1 MEPVLLYF
9 YIHCFSSLS
18 SLSLFEQVK
27 VDCGVS
33 IHIIELESGKFRTR
47 RFIESSLEHGEQ
59 QQVQREDNAA
69 RFNKERRD
77 SGSVRGERQRSVA
90 PPSAPHLASRADVVD
105 SCRTGSAAEK
115 TGGSSE
121 RTTRFNREC

>member
-1 MEPVLLYF
+1 LEPVLLYF

-59 QQVQREDNAA
+59 QQVQREVKRLDLT
-69 RFNKERRD
+69 RCVETVEVCVE
-77 SGSVRGERQRSVA
+77 SGRGA
-90 PPSAPHLASRADVVD
+90 
-105 SCRTGSAAEK
+105 
-115 TGGSSE
+115 
-121 RTTRFNREC
+121 

>member
-1 MEPVLLYF
+1 LEPVLLYF

-47 RFIESSLEHGEQ
+47 RFIESSLEHGEHEQ
-59 QQVQREDNAA
+59 QDR
-69 RFNKERRD
+69 
-77 SGSVRGERQRSVA
+77 
-90 PPSAPHLASRADVVD
+90 
-105 SCRTGSAAEK
+105 
-115 TGGSSE
+115 E
-121 RTTRFNREC
+121 RTTRLGLTRSVETVEVCVESGRGA

>member
-1 MEPVLLYF
+1 M
-9 YIHCFSSLS
+9 
-18 SLSLFEQVK
+18 
-27 VDCGVS
+27 S

-47 RFIESSLEHGEQ
+47 RFIESSLEHGEHE
-59 QQVQREDNAA
+59 QQVQKEKNAA

-121 RTTRFNREC
+121 RHDSVQPGVSRQQKRQRGSSERGELM